1 MDLAISLVNKMRNKI
16 FRNLLYLA
24 ILCSVLTFVAM
35 SVFMYS
41 LFYDQMKNEIKTETM
56 YIATALNINEEAYLA
71 QMNATTSINRIT
83 IIENDGTVLFD
94 TDYDKDLMENHL
106 YRPEVQ
112 SAVDTGKG
120 EATRYST
127 TINQQTFYYA
137 VKLDSGHILRVA
149 SVTSSVITALI
160 SGVPFLVLLLGFIM
174 FVTLYVSNRQ
184 ANNLLA
190 PINSLNLDNPLANET
205 YDDLSP
211 LLLRIDEQ
219 NRTNYQQLKELDK
232 QHQEFNSIT
241 ENMQEGLIVIGKNT
255 NILTINKSAC
265 QIFNITR
272 DKALDKHFLVLDRSD
287 EFATIINNAFDNQE
301 GEMLYHANGRVY
313 QMIVNPIINDTE
325 NAVIIILMDITE
337 KYEREN
343 LRREFTA
350 NVSHELKTPLTTII
364 GYAELIETGIAKK
377 VDVPKFVNQINTEA
391 QSLLNMIDDIIMLS
405 YLDEDDKELTKD
417 KVNLKQLSK
426 EVINALQFKAQKND
440 ISLKL
445 LGEELSVHG
454 VRNVIYEMIYNLCD
468 NAIKYNKP
476 KGEVTINIFNKDGKV
491 VVEVKD
497 TGIGIAKDHYQRIF
511 ERFYRV
517 DKSHSRSTGG
527 TGLGLAI
534 VKNGARFHKATVDI
548 ESIED
553 KGTTFTIKFPS

>member
-1 MDLAISLVNKMRNKI
+1 MDWAISLVTKMRNKI

-56 YIATALNINEEAYLA
+56 YIATALNIDQEAYLA
-71 QMNATTSINRIT
+71 QMNSTTSINRIT
-83 IIENDGTVLFD
+83 IIEDDGTVLFD

-137 VKLDSGHILRVA
+137 MKLDNGHILRVA

-205 YDDLSP
+205 YEDLSP

-232 QHQEFNSIT
+232 QHQEFSSIT

-265 QIFNITR
+265 QIFNITS

-377 VDVPKFVNQINTEA
+377 EDVPKFVNQINTEA

-417 KVNLKQLSK
+417 TVNLKEISK
-426 EVINALQFKAQKND
+426 EVIHALQFKAQKSD

-445 LGEELSVHG
+445 MGDELSVHG
-454 VRNVIYEMIYNLCD
+454 IRNVIYEMIYNLCD

-476 KGEVTINIFNKDGKV
+476 KGEVTINIFKKDGKV

-534 VKNGARFHKATVDI
+534 VKNGAKFHKATVDI

-553 KGTTFTIKFPS
+553 KGTTFTIRFPG

>member
-1 MDLAISLVNKMRNKI
+1 MRNKI

-56 YIATALNINEEAYLA
+56 YIATALNIDQEAYLA

-83 IIENDGTVLFD
+83 IIEDDGTVLFD

-137 VKLDSGHILRVA
+137 MKLDNGHILRVA

-205 YDDLSP
+205 YEDLSP

-265 QIFNITR
+265 QIFNITS

-287 EFATIINNAFDNQE
+287 EFTTIINNAFDNQE

-440 ISLKL
+440 ITLKL
-445 LGEELSVHG
+445 IGEDLNVHG
-454 VRNVIYEMIYNLCD
+454 VSNVIYEMIYNLCD

-534 VKNGARFHKATVDI
+534 VKNGAKFHKATVDI

>member
-1 MDLAISLVNKMRNKI
+1 MVLAISWVIKMRNKI
-16 FRNLLYLA
+16 FKNLLYLA
-24 ILCSVLTFVAM
+24 ILCSILTFVAM

-41 LFYDQMKNEIKTETM
+41 LFYDQMKNEIRTETL
-56 YIATALNINEEAYLA
+56 YIATALNIDEDSYLSKL
-71 QMNATTSINRIT
+71 NDVTSINRIT
-83 IIENDGTVLFD
+83 IIDTDGAVLFD
-94 TDYDKDLMENHL
+94 TNYDKDKMENHL
-106 YRPEVQ
+106 YRPEVK
-112 SAVDTGKG
+112 SALETGKG

-137 VKLDSGHILRVA
+137 MQLDNGHILRVA
-149 SVTSSVITALI
+149 SITSSVITALI
-160 SGVPFLVLLLGFIM
+160 SGIPFLVILLAFLM
-174 FVTLYVSNRQ
+174 FVTLYVSHRQ

-219 NRTNYQQLKELDK
+219 NRTNLEQMRLLDE
-232 QHQEFNSIT
+232 QHHEFDSIID
-241 ENMQEGLIVIGKNT
+241 NMQEGLVVVGKNA

-265 QIFNITR
+265 SIFNIKKE
-272 DKALDKHFLVLDRSD
+272 DAINKSYLVLDRSD
-287 EFATIINNAFDNQE
+287 EFIKTIDNALKDQVSELNYF
-301 GEMLYHANGRVY
+301 ANSRIY
-313 QMIVNPIINDTE
+313 QMIINPILNDTS
-325 NAVIIILMDITE
+325 NALIIILIDITE

-350 NVSHELKTPLTTII
+350 NVSHELKTPLTSII
-364 GYAELIETGIAKK
+364 GYAEIIENGIAKK
-377 VDVPKFVNQINTEA
+377 EDVPKFVNQINTEA

-405 YLDEDDKELTKD
+405 YLDEDDKEITKEAIS
-417 KVNLKQLSK
+417 LKPLCI
-426 EVINALQFKAQKND
+426 EVIQSLQLKAQKNN
-440 ISLKL
+440 ISLSLIGDDLKVL
-445 LGEELSVHG
+445 G
-454 VRNVIYEMIYNLCD
+454 VRNILYEMIYNLCD

-476 KGEVTINIFNKDGKV
+476 QGEVTISIFNKDGKV

-553 KGTTFTIKFPS
+553 KGTTFTIRFPR

>member
-1 MDLAISLVNKMRNKI
+1 MRNKI
-16 FRNLLYLA
+16 FKNLLYLA

-41 LFYDQMKNEIKTETM
+41 LFYDQMKNEIRTETL
-56 YIATALNINEEAYLA
+56 YIATALNIDEDSYLSKL
-71 QMNATTSINRIT
+71 NDVTSINRIT
-83 IIENDGTVLFD
+83 IIDTDGAVLFD
-94 TDYDKDLMENHL
+94 TDYDKDKMENHL
-106 YRPEVQ
+106 YRPEVKN
-112 SAVDTGKG
+112 ALETGKG

-137 VKLDSGHILRVA
+137 MQLDNGHILRVA
-149 SVTSSVITALI
+149 SITSSVITALI
-160 SGVPFLVLLLGFIM
+160 SGIPFLVILLAFLM
-174 FVTLYVSNRQ
+174 FVTLYVSHRQ

-219 NRTNYQQLKELDK
+219 NRTNLEQMRLLDE
-232 QHQEFNSIT
+232 QHHEFDSIID
-241 ENMQEGLIVIGKNT
+241 NMQEGLVVVGKNA

-265 QIFNITR
+265 SIFNIKKE
-272 DKALDKHFLVLDRSD
+272 DAINKSYLVLDRSD
-287 EFATIINNAFDNQE
+287 EFIKTIDNALKDQVSELNYF
-301 GEMLYHANGRVY
+301 ANSRIY
-313 QMIVNPIINDTE
+313 QMIINPILNDTS
-325 NAVIIILMDITE
+325 NALIIILIDITE

-350 NVSHELKTPLTTII
+350 NVSHELKTPLTSII
-364 GYAELIETGIAKK
+364 GYAEIIENGIAKK
-377 VDVPKFVNQINTEA
+377 EDVPKFVNQINTEA

-405 YLDEDDKELTKD
+405 YLDEDDKEIT
-417 KVNLKQLSK
+417 K
-426 EVINALQFKAQKND
+426 EVISLKPLCIEVIQSLQLKAQKNN
-440 ISLKL
+440 ISLSLIGDDLKVL
-445 LGEELSVHG
+445 G
-454 VRNVIYEMIYNLCD
+454 VRNILYEMIYNLCD

-476 KGEVTINIFNKDGKV
+476 QGEVTISIFNKDGKV

-534 VKNGARFHKATVDI
+534 VKNGARFHKATVGI

-553 KGTTFTIKFPS
+553 KGTTFTIKFPR

>member
-1 MDLAISLVNKMRNKI
+1 MRNKI

-24 ILCSVLTFVAM
+24 ILCSILTFVAM

-56 YIATALNINEEAYLA
+56 YIATALNIDEDAYLA
-71 QMNATTSINRIT
+71 QMNTTTSINRIT

-137 VKLDSGHILRVA
+137 MKLNNGHILRVA

-265 QIFNITR
+265 QIFNITS

-287 EFATIINNAFDNQE
+287 EFATIINNAFDKQE
-301 GEMLYHANGRVY
+301 GEMLYHTNGRIY

-377 VDVPKFVNQINTEA
+377 EDVPKFVNQINTEA

-417 KVNLKQLSK
+417 TVNLKQLSK
-426 EVINALQFKAQKND
+426 EVIHALQFKAQKND

-445 LGEELSVHG
+445 IGEELSVYG

-476 KGEVTINIFNKDGKV
+476 QGEVTISIFNKDGKV

-553 KGTTFTIKFPS
+553 KGTTFTIRFPG

>member
-56 YIATALNINEEAYLA
+56 YIATALNIDEEAYLA
-71 QMNATTSINRIT
+71 QMNAKTSINRIT
-83 IIENDGTVLFD
+83 IIKDDGTVLFD

-205 YDDLSP
+205 YEDLSP

-265 QIFNITR
+265 HIFNITR

-287 EFATIINNAFDNQE
+287 EFATIINNAFDKQE
-301 GEMLYHANGRVY
+301 GEMLYHANGRIY

-440 ISLKL
+440 ITLKL
-445 LGEELSVHG
+445 IGEDLSVHG
-454 VRNVIYEMIYNLCD
+454 VSNVIYEMIYNLCD